1 MTQSPIDA
9 KQFQTLQHDAAN
21 GDAEAMKMLGAI
33 YFSGKKGVAKQ
44 DFSLARKWLYKAAK
58 AAPEDLQTLY
68 LLGELYR
75 KGLGGKRSLQAALP
89 LLRRA
94 AKGGHLKAMFALAYA
109 LAACD
114 IQKPAPYNRAFPWVY
129 RAANLGYRPAFF
141 QLAEALR
148 YGYGCQRNLNAAYYW
163 YSRAAKEG
171 DEQAEIQKAYCQGLG
186 IGVQENKPG
195 GERALQRLAQEKNTP
210 SLWLALGA
218 YYDTCRYPFPYR
230 AEKALLRALKL
241 GSGRAAFALGELAR
255 CRKNNLCEA
264 VDYYHKGAML
274 GDPVCQ
280 FQTALAYLKG
290 DADHLAP
297 LSYKK
302 AVHKAL
308 DYFFASATGG
318 RPEAMVWLGKCY
330 FLGLGFN
337 GEHTTENTREAQQWF
352 ELAFTLFDENNTPPD
367 LEDWRLL
374 CDQRLQF
381 GIHDDLDWSDLPPP
395 EACETSDLTYHAYL
409 DLLRNCPKQP
419 HLLRDARQHLE
430 RLPFPQNWET
440 LIANLNALLDIYQ
453 HYLETL

>member
-1 MTQSPIDA
+1 MTQSSIDA
-9 KQFQTLQHDAAN
+9 ENFQKLQNEAAN

-44 DFSLARKWLYKAAK
+44 DFALARKWWCRAAK
-58 AAPEDLQTLY
+58 ADPSDPQTHY
-68 LLGELYR
+68 LLGEMYR
-75 KGLGGKRSLQAALP
+75 KGLGGKLSLQAALAH
-89 LLRRA
+89 LRRA

-114 IQKPAPYNRAFPWVY
+114 IQKPAPYNRAFPWVF
-129 RAANLGYRPAFF
+129 RAAKQGYLPAFF
-141 QLAEALR
+141 QLAEAFR
-148 YGYGCQRNLNAAYYW
+148 HGYGCQRNLKAAFYW
-163 YSRAAKEG
+163 YSRAAKKG
-171 DEQAEIQKAYCQGLG
+171 DTQAAIQKAYCQGLG
-186 IGVQENKPG
+186 IGVWENKPG
-195 GERALQRLAQEKNTP
+195 GERALQRLAQKLDTP

-218 YYDTCRYPFPYR
+218 YYDTCRHPFPQR
-230 AEKALLRALKL
+230 AEKALLRALEL

-255 CRKNNLCEA
+255 HRKKDELNA
-264 VDYYHKGAML
+264 IDYYYQGAML

-337 GEHTTENTREAQQWF
+337 GEHTNENTREAQQWF
-352 ELAFTLFDENNTPPD
+352 ELAFTLFDENNIPPD

-395 EACETSDLTYHAYL
+395 EACETSDLTYRAYL
-409 DLLRNCPKQP
+409 DLLRNCPSRADS
-419 HLLRDARQHLE
+419 LREARQHLE
-430 RLPFPQNWET
+430 HLPVPPEWEK
-440 LIANLNALLDIYQ
+440 LISELNELLNIHQ
-453 HYLETL
+453 HYLEAL